1 MAKVADAQ
9 SLADKTAASLR
20 ARYLTDEAAIRMG
33 NRAGRNFSTGFTAYE
48 DLYVDV
54 IKPAIPDDIGS
65 GMHGMLRSVGYKVFK
80 AIAKIED
87 PSLAST
93 IGDGVAASFV
103 ASYGDLMEP
112 AITAVVEAVLTSQKV
127 A

>member
-20 ARYLTDEAAIRMG
+20 NRYLTDDAAIRMG
-33 NRAGRNFSTGFTAYE
+33 NRAGRNFSAGFAAYE
-48 DLYVDV
+48 DLYTNV

-65 GMHGMLRSVGYKVFK
+65 GMHGMLRSVGYKLYK
-80 AIAKIED
+80 AIQKVED
-87 PSLAST
+87 PSLAAT
-93 IGDGVAASFV
+93 IGDGIAAAFV
-103 ASYGDLMEP
+103 ASYGDVMEP
-112 AITAVVEAVLTSQKV
+112 AITAVVEAVLASQKV